1 MTRVTRSIV
10 CRAERTRTLRT
21 RTVLATLAALSI
33 GAGALRAQQSPEV
46 IGSTYQPGIDVLDY
60 DVRLVLPDTGAFLRG
75 DVTVTARRAPSA
87 TRLRLDLV
95 DSMHV
100 RSVDVNGARVRA
112 PHAAN
117 SLDVPLPSGAGDS
130 VRVRVVYD
138 GVVSDGL
145 VVRRDDRGR
154 WTWFGDNWPD
164 RARQW
169 LPTVDHPS
177 DKATVSWTVRAP
189 ERNVVV
195 ANGAP
200 LGASHLT
207 VGGRQ
212 LLETRWRETK
222 PIPPYLM
229 VIAAAPMIRYEL
241 PASACHRGEDGECVQ
256 QSVYVMPENRSWLPG
271 VFSTADGIMSLFE
284 RLVAP
289 FPYEKL
295 AHLQSSTRFGGM
307 ENASAIFYDGKLFP
321 QQKVTESVIAHEM
334 AHQWF
339 GDAVTEREWG
349 HLWLS
354 EGFADY
360 FEALWEGHAHGESA
374 YRAVLAKLREKV
386 LADSVVAKR
395 PVIDTAQT
403 DYMALLN
410 ANSYDKGGFVL
421 SMLHRELGDS
431 AFFRGIRSYYLAHRH
446 GNALSDD
453 LRVELERSSGRS
465 LTQFFDQWLRRPGW
479 AEPAIG
485 WSYDASTGTVAVFAL
500 QEGRFGAFAL
510 PVTVV
515 VTDAENVKHRSVVNV
530 PAEPRA
536 TIPLPD
542 RFPRRPR
549 SLSFDPESTLL
560 ARITRL

>member
-1 MTRVTRSIV
+1 MRSALSAV
-10 CRAERTRTLRT
+10 
-21 RTVLATLAALSI
+21 AALIVGVGSLPAQQPLPSI
-33 GAGALRAQQSPEV
+33 GSV
-46 IGSTYQPGIDVLDY
+46 YQPGIDVLDY

-75 DVTVTARRAPSA
+75 DVTVTVRRAPSMA
-87 TRLRLDLV
+87 RLRLDLV

-100 RSVDVNGARVRA
+100 RAVEVDGRRVSA
-112 PHAAN
+112 PHVH
-117 SLDVPLPSGAGDS
+117 SSIDVPLPAGAVDS

-138 GVVSDGL
+138 GVLRDGL
-145 VVRRDDRGR
+145 IVRKDDEGR

-164 RARQW
+164 RTRHW

-177 DKATVSWTVRAP
+177 DKATVSWTIRSP

-195 ANGAP
+195 ANGASV
-200 LGASHLT
+200 GARHVT
-207 VGGRQ
+207 AGGRR
-212 LLETRWRETK
+212 LLETRWRESR

-229 VIAAAPMIRYEL
+229 VIAAAPLIRHDL
-241 PASACHRGEDGECVQ
+241 PSSECHRGENGECVQ
-256 QSVYVMPENRSWLPG
+256 QSVYLLPENRALLPG
-271 VFSTADGIMSLFE
+271 VFAVADRIMSLFE

-307 ENASAIFYDGKLFP
+307 ENASAIFYNGAYVA
-321 QQKVTESVIAHEM
+321 QQKLSEATIAHEM

-339 GDAVTEREWG
+339 GDAVTEREWA

-360 FEALWEGHAHGESA
+360 FTALWAREAGGDPA
-374 YRAVLAKLREKV
+374 YRAQLAKLRAKV
-386 LADSVVAKR
+386 LADSVVARR

-431 AFFRGIRSYYLAHRH
+431 AFFRGIRSYYAAHRH
-446 GNALSDD
+446 GNATSDD
-453 LRVELERSSGRS
+453 VRVALERSSGRS
-465 LTQFFDQWLRRPGW
+465 LVQFFDQWLRRPGYAQPSLGW
-479 AEPAIG
+479 A
-485 WSYDASTGTVAVFAL
+485 YDASKGTVTVLAL

-510 PVTVV
+510 PLTVV
-515 VTDAENVKHRSVVNV
+515 VTGTDDVPRRLVVDI

-536 TIPLPD
+536 TVPLPG
-542 RFPRRPR
+542 RFARRPT
-549 SLSFDPESTLL
+549 SIAFDPDSMLL
-560 ARITRL
+560 ARISRL